1 MRTNA
6 NYTNEILGAY
16 LMNNNTINVESLA
29 DQVDVLA
36 INTRNYYE
44 ERLNTRR
51 KIRNIAIDELMFWIN
66 TELKY
71 SGYPGYYATNA
82 QVMKFDREHG
92 GSLEKVLDI
101 VEKYILITREEM
113 EG

>member
-1 MRTNA
+1 MRTNT
-6 NYTNEILGAY
+6 NYTSEILGGY
-16 LMNNNTINVESLA
+16 LMNNDHINIEYLA
-29 DQVDVLA
+29 TQVDVLA
-36 INTRNYYE
+36 VNTRSYYE
-44 ERLNTRR
+44 ERMNTRR
-51 KIRNIAIDELMFWIN
+51 KIRNIAIGELMFWIN

-92 GSLEKVLDI
+92 GDLEKVLDI
-101 VEKYILITREEM
+101 LESYIAITREEM